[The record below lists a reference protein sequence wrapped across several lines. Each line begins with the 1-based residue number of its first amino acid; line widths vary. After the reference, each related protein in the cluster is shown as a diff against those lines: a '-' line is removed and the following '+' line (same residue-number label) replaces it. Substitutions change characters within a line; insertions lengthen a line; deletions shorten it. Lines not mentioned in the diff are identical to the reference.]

1 MKAVKTYNPNGYP
14 RICAVDCGLKLN
26 QIRCFLKR
34 NARVDVVPWNHKL
47 NDAEYDG
54 LFLSN
59 GPGDPVV
66 CKDAVANIR
75 RVIESGSKK
84 PIFGICL
91 GHQLLSTAIGCKTY
105 KMLYGNRGHNL
116 PCIHKDTG
124 NCYMT
129 SQNHGYAVDS
139 TSIPAEWQLLFENAN
154 DGSNEGIVHKENPY
168 FSVQFHPEH
177 TAGPDDLECLFDVFL
192 QTCDINKTTED
203 ISVRQRII
211 NALEFT
217 PGKSVT
223 RIHPRKVLIL
233 GSGGLSIGQ
242 AGEFDYSGSQA
253 IKALKEESIQ
263 TILINPN
270 IATVQTSHGMADKVY
285 FLPITPEYVEQVIKN
300 ERPTGVLLTFG
311 GQTAL
316 NCGVELVR
324 SGILKKYGVEILGT
338 PIESIIETEDREI
351 FASRVHSIGEK
362 VAPSE
367 CVYSVEGALTAAE
380 TIGYPVMVRAA
391 FALGGLG
398 SGFANDK
405 AELTQ
410 LANQGLA
417 HSKQLIIDKSLKGW
431 KEVEYEVVRDAYNN
445 CITVCNMENV
455 DPLGIHTGESIV
467 SIEKPNEN
475 SIFLKR
481 QIISVAFKF
490 SHRL

>member
-1 MKAVKTYNPNGYP
+1 MQNGSKRKSLPFVDQSTRNFVSEVSVTKPRTYNPNGSP
-14 RICAVDCGLKLN
+14 RICAIDCGLKLN

-34 NARVDVVPWNHKL
+34 GVRVDIVPWNHPL
-47 NDAEYDG
+47 NDTEYDG

-66 CKDAVANIR
+66 CRTTVNNIR
-75 RVIESGSKK
+75 KVIESGTKK

-91 GHQLLSTAIGCKTY
+91 GHQLLSTAIGCSTY

-116 PCIHKDTG
+116 PAVHNGTG

-139 TSIPAEWQLLFENAN
+139 KSIPIDWDVLFTNSN
-154 DGSNEGIVHKENPY
+154 DGTNEGIVHNSKPF

-192 QTCDINKTTED
+192 DAIKNNASS
-203 ISVRQRII
+203 SVCVKQRIVEK
-211 NALEFT
+211 LQFT
-217 PGKSVT
+217 PAADV
-223 RIHPRKVLIL
+223 RVIRPRKVLIL

-253 IKALKEESIQ
+253 IKALKEEKIQ

-270 IATVQTSHGMADKVY
+270 IATVQTSQGMADKVY
-285 FLPITPEYVEQVIKN
+285 FLPITAEYVEQVIKA
-300 ERPTGVLLTFG
+300 ERPNGVLLTFG

-324 SGILKKYGVEILGT
+324 NGIFEKYGVKILGT
-338 PIESIIETEDREI
+338 SIESIIETEDREI
-351 FASRVHSIGEK
+351 FANRVNAIGEK
-362 VAPSE
+362 VAPSA
-367 CVYSVEGALTAAE
+367 CVYSVEGALNAAE
-380 TIGYPVMVRAA
+380 KIKYPVMVRAA

-398 SGFANDK
+398 SGFANNRDELIEL
-405 AELTQ
+405 AE
-410 LANQGLA
+410 QGLA

-445 CITVCNMENV
+445 CITVC
-455 DPLGIHTGESIV
+455 
-467 SIEKPNEN
+467 K
-475 SIFLKR
+475 
-481 QIISVAFKF
+481 
-490 SHRL
+490 

>member
-1 MKAVKTYNPNGYP
+1 MPFVDQSMRNFVSEVSVAKPRTYNPTGSP

-34 NARVDVVPWNHKL
+34 GVRVDVVPWDHPL
-47 NDAEYDG
+47 NDTEYDG

-66 CKDAVANIR
+66 CRKTVENIR
-75 RVIESGSKK
+75 KVVEAGTKK

-91 GHQLLSTAIGCKTY
+91 GHQLLSTAIGCSTY

-116 PCIHKDTG
+116 PAVHNGTG

-129 SQNHGYAVDS
+129 SQNHGYAVDAKS
-139 TSIPAEWQLLFENAN
+139 VPADWDVLFTNSN
-154 DGSNEGIVHKENPY
+154 DGTNEGIVHSSKPF

-192 QTCDINKTTED
+192 DAIRSNAPSSL
-203 ISVRQRII
+203 SVKQRIVER
-211 NALEFT
+211 LQFT
-217 PGKSVT
+217 PATDVYVI
-223 RIHPRKVLIL
+223 RPRKVLIL

-253 IKALKEESIQ
+253 IKALKEENIQ

-270 IATVQTSHGMADKVY
+270 IATVQTSQGMADKVY
-285 FLPITPEYVEQVIKN
+285 FLPITAEYVEQVIKA
-300 ERPTGVLLTFG
+300 ERPNGVLLTFG

-324 SGILKKYGVEILGT
+324 NGIFEKYGVKILGT
-338 PIESIIETEDREI
+338 SIESIIETEDREI
-351 FASRVHSIGEK
+351 FANRVNSIGEK
-362 VAPSE
+362 VAPSA
-367 CVYSVEGALTAAE
+367 CVYSVEGALSAAE
-380 TIGYPVMVRAA
+380 KIKYPVMVRAA

-398 SGFANDK
+398 SGFANNRDELIEL
-405 AELTQ
+405 AE
-410 LANQGLA
+410 QGLA

-445 CITVCNMENV
+445 CITVCK
-455 DPLGIHTGESIV
+455 SIQV
-467 SIEKPNEN
+467 TVRMIP
-475 SIFLKR
+475 FR
-481 QIISVAFKF
+481 
-490 SHRL
+490 